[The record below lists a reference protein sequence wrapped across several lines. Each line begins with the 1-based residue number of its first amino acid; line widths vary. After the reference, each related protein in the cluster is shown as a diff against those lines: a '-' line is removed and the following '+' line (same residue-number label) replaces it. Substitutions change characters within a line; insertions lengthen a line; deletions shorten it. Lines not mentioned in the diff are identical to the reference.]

1 MMDLTQK
8 QWVGHAV
15 FHPFEGFEDLRW
27 KKAGSL
33 KISFLIVIL
42 FFAGRV
48 VRDRLSAFHFRP
60 GNDRVFNIVPFFI
73 SSIAL
78 FAVWVIGNWA
88 VCTLL
93 DGEGTMRRICIF
105 SSYAIIPYVA
115 SLYVYTILT
124 HFLIHEEAVFL
135 SAVQYLGLLWSAVL
149 LFNAMRAVHQY
160 SFLKTAASILLTV
173 AAMFIIMF
181 LCILLI
187 TLFQKVILFL
197 YSLYTEIQYRIRV

>member
-1 MMDLTQK
+1 MDLTQK

-15 FHPFEGFEDLRW
+15 LHPFEGFEDLRW

-48 VRDRLSAFHFRP
+48 AQDRLSAFHFRT
-60 GNDRVFNIVPFFI
+60 GNEMVFNIVPFFI

-78 FAVWVIGNWA
+78 FAVWVVGNWA

-115 SLYVYTILT
+115 SLYVYTLLT
-124 HFLIHEEAVFL
+124 HVLIHEEAVFL
-135 SAVQYLGLLWSAVL
+135 SVVQYLGLLWSALL

-160 SFLKTAASILLTV
+160 SFVKTAASILLTV

-197 YSLYTEIQYRIRV
+197 YSLYTEIQYRVRV